1 MSQDSCQDF
10 GTGLK
15 RNLPDGLF
23 PGLQVRRMVGDQL
36 IDDAAGFE
44 FPFDLGFEVFFD
56 LRTELPDR

>member
-1 MSQDSCQDF
+1 
-10 GTGLK
+10 
-15 RNLPDGLF
+15 
-23 PGLQVRRMVGDQL
+23 MVGDQL